1 MSCEFNREQLAPGVG
16 FSRIWDPKFKQNRIS
31 ACLIL
36 PLEKQTVTQRA
47 LLPFLLRKGTKNCPD
62 FTQLNRRLS
71 QLYGAMLDADVSKY
85 GAYQVLCLTIQ
96 AVDDRFAL
104 EKEDIAQQCAAL
116 LCEILLQPNLENGEF
131 PRQDVQL
138 EREFLVDTIQSEIN
152 DKRSYAVSQCTQSL
166 FEGTPFAVKKY
177 GYADAAKAITPQ
189 SAAQEYR
196 KVLDSAAVEILFT
209 GSGTAEGAR
218 RVFAQAF
225 SRMDRHPVACVPAP
239 VAPVRHQGYEFSE
252 QMDVRQGKLVL
263 GFRIAGELT
272 RRQKDATRMM
282 CALFGGTPFSKLF
295 LNVREKLSL
304 CYYCAARYD
313 RSSGALLVDSGVE
326 FANRQSAQK
335 EILAQLDAI
344 CRGEFTDEELGQTL
358 LAMKNSLRTIG
369 DSLGATESWYLTQI
383 LSGGDVISAQQD
395 IENLQELGR
404 EDLIE
409 AAQRL
414 QLDSV
419 YFLTG
424 KSGEENAQPT
434 QGV

>member
-1 MSCEFNREQLAPGVG
+1 MSCEFKREQLAPGVG

-47 LLPFLLRKGTKNCPD
+47 LLPFLLRKGTKSCPD

-71 QLYGAMLDADVSKY
+71 ELYGAILDADVSKY
-85 GAYQVLCLTIQ
+85 GAYQVLSLTLQ

-104 EKEDIAQQCAAL
+104 QKEEIAQQCAGL
-116 LCEILLQPNLENGEF
+116 LCEILLRPNLENGEF
-131 PRQDVQL
+131 PQQDVQL
-138 EREFLVDTIQSEIN
+138 EREFLTDTIQSEIN
-152 DKRSYAVSQCTQSL
+152 DKRSYAISQCTQSL

-177 GYADAAKAITPQ
+177 GYADAVKAITPQ
-189 SAAQEYR
+189 SAAQEYE

-209 GSGTAEGAR
+209 GSGTADGAR

-225 SRMDRHPVACVPAP
+225 SQMHRHPVTCVPAP
-239 VAPVRHQGYEFSE
+239 VAPMRHEGNEFSE
-252 QMDVRQGKLVL
+252 EMDVRQGKLVL
-263 GFRIAGELT
+263 GFRIPQELT

-282 CALFGGTPFSKLF
+282 CALYGGTPFSKLF

-313 RSSGALLVDSGVE
+313 RSSGTVLVDSGVE
-326 FANRQSAQK
+326 FANRDSAQK
-335 EILAQLDAI
+335 EILAQLHAV
-344 CRGEFTDEELGQTL
+344 CRGDFTDEEQEQTL

-383 LSGGDVISAQQD
+383 LSGGEIISTQQD
-395 IENLQELGR
+395 IENLQELSR

-419 YFLTG
+419 YFLTS
-424 KSGEENAQPT
+424 KSGEETAQPT